1 MEQRT
6 RLNFSV
12 WCQKSCIPRL
22 EVWGQSRVTRLRLE
36 LLQTNKLILCSLCH
50 LANTVKHNDS
60 FLKNMLTTY
69 KICISSS
76 HSTSIALIFIR
87 TPTLHIFINL
97 FHFFAMP
104 SSVVLQSLRFL
115 FTLLSTHNTTR
126 PRTQR
131 RKMKRERKRRRKWE
145 REIPP
150 PMSGLEISRNLCQRN
165 W

>member
-12 WCQKSCIPRL
+12 WCQKSCIPRV

-50 LANTVKHNDS
+50 LTNTVKHSDS

-69 KICISSS
+69 KICIFSS
-76 HSTSIALIFIR
+76 HSTSIALISSR

-97 FHFFAMP
+97 FSFFFLLCHHLLCCDP
-104 SSVVLQSLRFL
+104 SGFCSPCCPLI
-115 FTLLSTHNTTR
+115 
-126 PRTQR
+126 TQLDLGHTGGR
-131 RKMKRERKRRRKWE
+131 WSEGGRE
-145 REIPP
+145 
-150 PMSGLEISRNLCQRN
+150 GGG
-165 W
+165 